1 MPLTGDLR
9 ARSAD
14 ANILPLLF
22 PDIDNA
28 AGLLTANATV
38 AGSLAAPRIEVR
50 IELANGEF
58 DSYRLNLALREL
70 NVRADLSNDGL
81 EFRGAGR
88 AGDGRLDLDGRYS
101 WRGGKSRGDLHLQG
115 QNLLVADLPEY
126 RVVASP
132 DLRFRIDGQ
141 RIDVAGDVVIPSALL
156 QPNQI
161 TGAVRASDDARYVGE
176 HSAEREGKFIVHSE
190 IRITMG
196 EDVRVEAFGL
206 QGQITGGVGLTM
218 HTRETPVGRGAL
230 GVAVGRYEAYGQKL
244 EITRGQLL
252 FDSSPLDDPG
262 LDIEARREIETTTV
276 GVNVR
281 GTLQE
286 PRVTFFSD
294 PAMPQTQI
302 VSYLLTGK
310 SVDTMQS
317 GMTSTTRSTQD
328 ALAVQ
333 GGGLL
338 ASQLGRR
345 LGLDEVGVESST
357 GSAGESNSSLVL
369 GKFLSPRLFISYGI
383 SLTESINTLK
393 LRYTMSER
401 WTLKTESGE
410 HQSADVEYTIEK

>member
-1 MPLTGDLR
+1 M
-9 ARSAD
+9 
-14 ANILPLLF
+14 
-22 PDIDNA
+22 
-28 AGLLTANATV
+28 
-38 AGSLAAPRIEVR
+38 
-50 IELANGEF
+50 
-58 DSYRLNLALREL
+58 
-70 NVRADLSNDGL
+70 
-81 EFRGAGR
+81 
-88 AGDGRLDLDGRYS
+88 
-101 WRGGKSRGDLHLQG
+101 
-115 QNLLVADLPEY
+115 
-126 RVVASP
+126 
-132 DLRFRIDGQ
+132 
-141 RIDVAGDVVIPSALL
+141 
-156 QPNQI
+156 
-161 TGAVRASDDARYVGE
+161 
-176 HSAEREGKFIVHSE
+176 
-190 IRITMG
+190 
-196 EDVRVEAFGL
+196 
-206 QGQITGGVGLTM
+206 
-218 HTRETPVGRGAL
+218 
-230 GVAVGRYEAYGQKL
+230 
-244 EITRGQLL
+244 
-252 FDSSPLDDPG
+252 
-262 LDIEARREIETTTV
+262 

-294 PAMPQTQI
+294 PAMSQTQI

-393 LRYTMSER
+393 LRYTISER
-401 WTLKTESGE
+401 WTFKTESGE